1 MTMPK
6 NCLLVV
12 NLEDSY
18 QFSLNYLQ
26 SIIW

>member
-18 QFSLNYLQ
+18 QLSLNYLQ